1 MTDLDIFLLVNAA
14 QSCEALAHTA
24 TGQIAFAEELRHT
37 GIAGAAL
44 LRRALPDIVDS
55 NAGTVARLRMQARL
69 IAAAAKNIAPWSQLA
84 SHDSPALRRVL
95 DERPDAIAGA
105 LIWPW
110 LNAGWDTP
118 ERLNRI
124 GQHYRVVDR
133 LGGPLPFGTSESL
146 VLADLSE
153 IWPGLRVVLDQPV
166 WFRREG
172 GLTLNLFIEDFRAYS
187 VTFAF
192 SEAVP
197 GRAPDL
203 LIGSVQGRAGE
214 AMRPLYCDLT
224 KAAHGIRPRDLLI
237 AVLQMLGRYWG
248 AGRILAIRDSHRY
261 QRHSFFG
268 DHPDIRQDYDVI
280 WRERDGVPEDDA
292 FFRLPL
298 IAQRR
303 SPSEIK
309 PNKRALYSRR
319 YTFLDALEARL
330 MTGFANLE
338 PVRITDR

>member
-1 MTDLDIFLLVNAA
+1 
-14 QSCEALAHTA
+14 
-24 TGQIAFAEELRHT
+24 
-37 GIAGAAL
+37 
-44 LRRALPDIVDS
+44 
-55 NAGTVARLRMQARL
+55 
-69 IAAAAKNIAPWSQLA
+69 
-84 SHDSPALRRVL
+84 
-95 DERPDAIAGA
+95 
-105 LIWPW
+105 
-110 LNAGWDTP
+110 
-118 ERLNRI
+118 
-124 GQHYRVVDR
+124 
-133 LGGPLPFGTSESL
+133 
-146 VLADLSE
+146 
-153 IWPGLRVVLDQPV
+153 
-166 WFRREG
+166 
-172 GLTLNLFIEDFRAYS
+172 
-187 VTFAF
+187 
-192 SEAVP
+192 
-197 GRAPDL
+197 
-203 LIGSVQGRAGE
+203 
-214 AMRPLYCDLT
+214 
-224 KAAHGIRPRDLLI
+224 
-237 AVLQMLGRYWG
+237 RYWG

>member
-237 AVLQMLGRYWG
+237 AVLQ
-248 AGRILAIRDSHRY
+248 
-261 QRHSFFG
+261 
-268 DHPDIRQDYDVI
+268 
-280 WRERDGVPEDDA
+280 
-292 FFRLPL
+292 
-298 IAQRR
+298 
-303 SPSEIK
+303 
-309 PNKRALYSRR
+309 
-319 YTFLDALEARL
+319 
-330 MTGFANLE
+330 
-338 PVRITDR
+338 